1 MKIDDIDRK
10 ILKELMQD
18 SRLSM
23 SELGR
28 RINLSSPS
36 VSERV
41 KQMESHGVIE
51 SYTTKINHGKLGND
65 IQCII
70 EATVKNGD
78 YKGFKKKIA
87 EFPNVDFCYR
97 IAGQACF
104 MLKLHFATFAE
115 AEAFIDHIN
124 PFAHTVTHFIFS
136 EVETHTL
143 FTN

>member
-10 ILKELMQD
+10 ILNELMRD

-51 SYTTKINHGKLGND
+51 SYTTKVNLGKLGND

-70 EATVKNGD
+70 EATVKNGTTKD
-78 YKGFKKKIA
+78 SSKKSLSFQTWTSATGSQGK
-87 EFPNVDFCYR
+87 PVSCSSST
-97 IAGQACF
+97 
-104 MLKLHFATFAE
+104 LHRS
-115 AEAFIDHIN
+115 
-124 PFAHTVTHFIFS
+124 PRPKPS
-136 EVETHTL
+136 
-143 FTN
+143 